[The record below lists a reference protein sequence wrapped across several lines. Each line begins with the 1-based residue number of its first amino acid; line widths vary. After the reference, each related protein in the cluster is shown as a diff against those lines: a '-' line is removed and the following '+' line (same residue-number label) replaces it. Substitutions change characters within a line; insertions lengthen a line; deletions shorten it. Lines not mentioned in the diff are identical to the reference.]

1 MTQTARDEA
10 IAIIRDRIHTQGINP
25 QVLAKRAGLGHDTIY
40 RWLSGEREPRLSD
53 LEKAL
58 STLGYRLTIAPAF

>member
-1 MTQTARDEA
+1 MTQTVKDQATSL
-10 IAIIRDRIHTQGINP
+10 IRDRIHTMGINP

-58 STLGYRLTIAPAF
+58 TVLGYRLKVEPDF